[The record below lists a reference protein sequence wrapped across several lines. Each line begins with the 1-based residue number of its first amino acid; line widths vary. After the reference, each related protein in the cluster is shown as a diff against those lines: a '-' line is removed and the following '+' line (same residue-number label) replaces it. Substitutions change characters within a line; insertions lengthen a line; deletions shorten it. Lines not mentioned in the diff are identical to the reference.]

1 MASTKYAQ
9 IVLRKAG
16 EQWANRLVI
25 VEKKAPGL
33 IHENAHGKSEVKG
46 KGALTPPSWQY
57 TGPSCRISVTD
68 PHDAALCVCLVY
80 HFLKGKPRI
89 WRTVF
94 MEMYV
99 TGRHSHRLRREES
112 LMLKALGEYIGEVPN
127 EQTVVDAAL
136 KEYRLK
142 QMQARR
148 ENVAKDVRAHR
159 EREACKHSFL
169 RNSSQELLSEAAA

>member
-9 IVLRKAG
+9 AVLRKAG

-46 KGALTPPSWQY
+46 KGAITPPSWQY
-57 TGPSCRISVTD
+57 TGASCRLSVTD

-89 WRTVF
+89 WRAVF

-99 TGRHSHRLRREES
+99 QGRFSHRLRREES

-127 EQTVVDAAL
+127 EQTIVDSIMREHRLAAMK
-136 KEYRLK
+136 KE
-142 QMQARR
+142 R
-148 ENVAKDVRAHR
+148 EMATAR
-159 EREACKHSFL
+159 ERKSYANRKPDGPILLSDA
-169 RNSSQELLSEAAA
+169 QELATCNAA